1 MVSGI
6 LHLSQQGLKPAFPSR
21 QTAQFP
27 HGATF
32 EGVTEREVEKIGG
45 DVDFGPKKYHAYPRR
60 IYCRSSLDFFLRYSW
75 VKLRIRNLNHLRI
88 RNLNPPF
95 LFKGLRK
102 GHQELRPGVRF
113 FIARTDFL
121 ELKRGS
127 WNWRGRQ
134 PSQGMPGYWMLL
146 SSTACHFKWETDQSL
161 QDMCPFISALG
172 FLGEIH
178 GIHRDAFIEFQE
190 SWQGLRL
197 AVAWLFLV
205 FWL

>member
-1 MVSGI
+1 MN
-6 LHLSQQGLKPAFPSR
+6 LLKIFL
-21 QTAQFP
+21 
-27 HGATF
+27 G
-32 EGVTEREVEKIGG
+32 EVEDQKFKPLE
-45 DVDFGPKKYHAYPRR
+45 DQKF
-60 IYCRSSLDFFLRYSW
+60 
-75 VKLRIRNLNHLRI
+75 
-88 RNLNPPF
+88 NPPF
-95 LFKGLRK
+95 FLKVWGRATK
-102 GHQELRPGVRF
+102 MEVAWAGCVC

-127 WNWRGRQ
+127 WNPWRGRQ